1 MFVPLSLD
9 DVKDQLAQ
17 NGVGKSL
24 LTIPLTIAGVR
35 AQTYDRKPYENAVN
49 RFLESK
55 KEFDK
60 IEEDELLDEPTKK
73 LLLDSIRDSNPL
85 MRDEVRWDI
94 DADIKRIRRDEAR
107 AEKDATL
114 LPDIDNAKAALM
126 EKIRSSRR
134 KQP

>member
-1 MFVPLSLD
+1 
-9 DVKDQLAQ
+9 
-17 NGVGKSL
+17 
-24 LTIPLTIAGVR
+24 
-35 AQTYDRKPYENAVN
+35 NAVN

-94 DADIKRIRRDEAR
+94 DADIKRIRRDETR

-114 LPDIDNAKAALM
+114 LPDIDNDKAALM